1 MGKSITV
8 IYTLKCAYNPDTAG
22 SFYIHC
28 KFLYN
33 AFQCNY
39 EKVKNILKDEIVY
52 LFKNEYNQYI
62 QCCTQIEKYI
72 IKRNST
78 FWDLIL
84 IIVICLTNKGKKY
97 LFAIDHYNK
106 DTINLENKGIKSLIS
121 LGNENLHIIAVC
133 SMDDKRI
140 KDYKINKFLSR
151 QYGNIFITL
160 EIENFFDLENKSI
173 DDDQIFYQ
181 TLEKIG
187 KTMKNYNIL
196 KYIYENE
203 DVLDDYIDD
212 LKKG

>member
-1 MGKSITV
+1 MGKSITL
-8 IYTLKCAYNPDTAG
+8 IYTLKYAYNHDTTG

-72 IKRNST
+72 SKINST

-84 IIVICLTNKGKKY
+84 IIAKCLTNKGKKY
-97 LFAIDHYNK
+97 LFAFDQYNE
-106 DTINLENKGIKSLIS
+106 DTIDPENKGIKSLIS
-121 LGNENLHIIAVC
+121 LNNENLHIIAVC

-140 KDYKINKFLSR
+140 KDYKVNKFLSK
-151 QYGNIFITL
+151 QGENIFIIL
-160 EIENFFDLENKSI
+160 EIENFFDLKSMSI
-173 DDDQIFYQ
+173 DNGQIFDQ
-181 TLEKIG
+181 TL
-187 KTMKNYNIL
+187 
-196 KYIYENE
+196 
-203 DVLDDYIDD
+203 
-212 LKKG
+212 